1 MKIKYHNIKKPTEK
15 KQQNAIPDIF
25 YNNGFTIKGQA

>member
-15 KQQNAIPDIF
+15 NNKTQFLIF
-25 YNNGFTIKGQA
+25 FITMDSL